1 MNAQKTY
8 NQLSAEESQIII
20 NKGTEA
26 PYSGEY
32 YYHNE
37 EGTYLCKQCDAPL
50 YKSSDKFD
58 AQCGWPSFDDEIE
71 GAVVRKTDK
80 DGHRTEILCANCGG
94 HLGHVFEGEGFTK
107 KDTRHC
113 VNSLSLSFKPLEFLK
128 VNTIDTAIFAGG
140 CFWGMQYYFE
150 NQKGVK
156 STEVGYIGGHIEN
169 PTYEDVCSHKSGH
182 IEALQVVFDSTMV
195 SFEALAK
202 LFFEIHDP
210 GQVNRQGPDI
220 GEQYKS
226 AVFYRTQEQKQISE
240 KLISELKS
248 LNYSVATELIKATT
262 FWKAENYHQHYYS
275 KKSGSPYC
283 HFYQKKFK

>member
-1 MNAQKTY
+1 
-8 NQLSAEESQIII
+8 
-20 NKGTEA
+20 
-26 PYSGEY
+26 
-32 YYHNE
+32 
-37 EGTYLCKQCDAPL
+37 
-50 YKSSDKFD
+50 
-58 AQCGWPSFDDEIE
+58 
-71 GAVVRKTDK
+71 
-80 DGHRTEILCANCGG
+80 
-94 HLGHVFEGEGFTK
+94 
-107 KDTRHC
+107 
-113 VNSLSLSFKPLEFLK
+113 